1 MSPLLEHKTQEGK
14 TTFPVYFP
22 AIGPP
27 SSSVC
32 NAQQVMGKFCLIVVL
47 SQLMGSWSSGEGVC
61 VCVCVCVCVSRIRH
75 VFQKDSSPGMVENG
89 LDWRNWGKE
98 TK

>member
-1 MSPLLEHKTQEGK
+1 MSPLLEHKAQEGK

-22 AIGPP
+22 TIIPL
-27 SSSVC
+27 SSSAC
-32 NAQQVMGKFCLIVVL
+32 NAHQVMGKFCLIVVL
-47 SQLMGSWSSGEGVC
+47 SQLMGSWSSWEGVC
-61 VCVCVCVCVSRIRH
+61 VSVSRIRH
-75 VFQKDSSPGMVENG
+75 VFQKDSPPGVVENG

>member
-1 MSPLLEHKTQEGK
+1 MSPLLEHKIQEGK

-22 AIGPP
+22 AIVSPN
-27 SSSVC
+27 SSAC

-47 SQLMGSWSSGEGVC
+47 SQLMGSWSSWEGVC
-61 VCVCVCVCVSRIRH
+61 VSVCVCVSTIRH
-75 VFQKDSSPGMVENG
+75 VFQKESSPGMVENG